1 MGETPSATYVNIVGW
16 QSTSEDTY
24 LIDRR
29 GYLRTIKN
37 LAQLRVSE
45 VRDADAALQPLFLDR
60 LHFLPYGLQAPR
72 LLVELDRRVDEEEV
86 DVIDPQ
92 LRERL
97 DERVPHGLAF
107 GRLEHLRR
115 DEQELAG
122 LPRRC
127 DARAQRLLVLVYLCA
142 IEVREAR

>member
-1 MGETPSATYVNIVGW
+1 
-16 QSTSEDTY
+16 
-24 LIDRR
+24 
-29 GYLRTIKN
+29 
-37 LAQLRVSE
+37 
-45 VRDADAALQPLFLDR
+45 
-60 LHFLPYGLQAPR
+60 
-72 LLVELDRRVDEEEV
+72 VDEEEV

-107 GRLEHLRR
+107 GRLEQLRR

-122 LPRRC
+122 FPRRC

-142 IEVREAR
+142 IECAVPVPNANKGIVVLSFNLIGVFAILDDENYRLATRQGGLS